1 MITIPSELNNIRS
14 SVIGSD
20 LVNQIIMLYQDDPQ
34 LGMELA
40 FAAIVYVTTGGE
52 EIITD
57 KKILQIVLEGS
68 RSFVEKS
75 TSRYLEKQN
84 ALESKEIK
92 DKRLDEIA
100 ALLRKGVSQAAAARE
115 LGIPSSTMSDRC
127 KTIRTKYPHLL
138 EVSSGQTS
146 NSNPDDSDKSYMVE

>member
-1 MITIPSELNNIRS
+1 MITIPSELNEIRNG
-14 SVIGSD
+14 VIGSD
-20 LVNQIIMLYQDDPQ
+20 LTNQIIMLYQEEPQ

-40 FAAIVYVTTGGE
+40 LAAIIYTATGGK

-75 TSRYLEKQN
+75 ASRYIEKQN
-84 ALESKEIK
+84 TLELKEIK

-100 ALLRKGVSQAAAARE
+100 ALLRKKMSQAAAGRE
-115 LGIPSSTMSDRC
+115 LGIPPSTMSDRC
-127 KTIRTKYPHLL
+127 KIIRTKYPHLL
-138 EVSSGQTS
+138 DAASEQITF
-146 NSNPDDSDKSYMVE
+146 SNPDDSDKSHRVE

>member
-20 LVNQIIMLYQDDPQ
+20 LVNQIIMLYRDDPQ

-40 FAAIVYVTTGGE
+40 LAAIIYVTTGGE
-52 EIITD
+52 EIVTD

-75 TSRYLEKQN
+75 TARYIEKQN
-84 ALESKEIK
+84 SLEAKTIKE
-92 DKRLDEIA
+92 KRLDEIA
-100 ALLRKGVSQAAAARE
+100 DLLRKGFSQAAAARE
-115 LGIPSSTMSDRC
+115 LGIPTSTMSDRC
-127 KTIRTKYPHLL
+127 KMLKTKFPYLL
-138 EVSSGQTS
+138 DAASGQMS
-146 NSNPDDSDKSYMVE
+146 GSNPDNSDECSVIE